1 MSIIFN
7 PTDAFL
13 VTSPGP
19 MNVRLRVMMEDR
31 EFSQGITSFFE
42 PVNTPTPTPK
52 DAGTGHHGQQGVNG
66 GAVKR

>member
-1 MSIIFN
+1 
-7 PTDAFL
+7 
-13 VTSPGP
+13 